1 MLGLD
6 WQPIQHPVDQYLFR
20 VRTTAATKF
29 ATAIDVLMYTCNLM
43 TCSRVVVNNDLG
55 THSFGAYVGPSWS
68 VIDYPFVKFAA
79 AHSFPDLMLS
89 KQLS

>member
-6 WQPIQHPVDQYLFR
+6 WQPIQHPVDQYLFG

-29 ATAIDVLMYTCNLM
+29 ATAIDVLMHTCNL
-43 TCSRVVVNNDLG
+43 TARSGVIVTNDLG
-55 THSFGAYVGPSWS
+55 PHPFGAYVGASWL
-68 VIDYPFVKFAA
+68 VIDYPFVKFAVP
-79 AHSFPDLMLS
+79 HSFPDLMLS